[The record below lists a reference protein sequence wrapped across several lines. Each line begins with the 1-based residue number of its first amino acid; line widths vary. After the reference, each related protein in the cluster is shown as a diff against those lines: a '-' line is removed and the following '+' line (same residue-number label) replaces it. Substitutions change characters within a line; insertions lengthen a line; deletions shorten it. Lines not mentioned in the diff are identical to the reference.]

1 MAVKADVFAG
11 SIAAELTTKA
21 LLHPL
26 DTIKT
31 RLQYTVVPK
40 RQRAGAS
47 SIPIVSD
54 LRLGFRVL
62 ADATR
67 SPEHSMKD
75 PSLRPRSRAADAAN
89 AARSL
94 YRGLT
99 PQLVGVVPIA
109 LVYMPSYEVASG
121 ALKGT
126 PLQSTP
132 IAGVLTGVA
141 SAVVRVPVSVI
152 KEGQSPAAGGLY
164 AGLRATVV
172 LDTSYAA
179 LDTPASSDSPFGQAG
194 PASRA
199 EGMASLWRG
208 LLPRLVTKST
218 GSLVWYTTYMEARRA
233 FNAARRTSADG

>member
-1 MAVKADVFAG
+1 
-11 SIAAELTTKA
+11 
-21 LLHPL
+21 
-26 DTIKT
+26 
-31 RLQYTVVPK
+31 
-40 RQRAGAS
+40 
-47 SIPIVSD
+47 
-54 LRLGFRVL
+54 
-62 ADATR
+62 
-67 SPEHSMKD
+67 MKD

-152 KEGQSPAAGGLY
+152 KSRIQLGLPPVGASP
-164 AGLRATVV
+164 
-172 LDTSYAA
+172 
-179 LDTPASSDSPFGQAG
+179 PPN
-194 PASRA
+194 P
-199 EGMASLWRG
+199 
-208 LLPRLVTKST
+208 
-218 GSLVWYTTYMEARRA
+218 
-233 FNAARRTSADG
+233 

>member
-1 MAVKADVFAG
+1 
-11 SIAAELTTKA
+11 
-21 LLHPL
+21 
-26 DTIKT
+26 
-31 RLQYTVVPK
+31 
-40 RQRAGAS
+40 
-47 SIPIVSD
+47 
-54 LRLGFRVL
+54 
-62 ADATR
+62 
-67 SPEHSMKD
+67 
-75 PSLRPRSRAADAAN
+75 
-89 AARSL
+89 
-94 YRGLT
+94 
-99 PQLVGVVPIA
+99 VVPIA

-152 KEGQSPAAGGLY
+152 KSRIQLGLHQSAGEALSHARRGGRGGLY

-172 LDTSYAA
+172 LDTSYAVVQFTCLEQLRTLA
-179 LDTPASSDSPFGQAG
+179 LRFSGGELTDPTQLGTKANAAIGFATGLFAAVATEPIDVVRTRLMTQGAKGVGAFAYDGLAHG
-194 PASRA
+194 LAKASRA